1 MIGFVHEAQPGANMA
16 KRRETGRIQMKRS
29 TGKLYSKTGLL
40 LGGAASALLSGAA
53 TQTCAQ
59 TTTLQEVIV
68 TAQRREQRLQDVPI
82 SVSAITQK
90 QLVANRIENVHDL
103 TAIAP
108 NLTVQESAGG
118 VNLPAFAMRG
128 LQSYGV
134 ATGSDKEI
142 SIYLDGVYLG
152 SSTGS
157 MFDVADLASIE
168 VLKGPQGTLFGR
180 NSTGGAINITTRD
193 PAGRFKFHQELTG
206 GNYDQFRSKTRID
219 TPEWKGLSAAL
230 TFFHSQR
237 RGDVRN
243 TGGGTV
249 WDYRPVGEGLQTSP
263 NWLGGHNIN
272 AVTAAVKWQP
282 VDNFTLTYKY
292 DWSEDHATPV
302 ANGLAAV
309 YPPGLQSN
317 VGGPLNPIAGLLED
331 YLLTN
336 NLAGAHLDFNRPKSV
351 YNPFTIPSY
360 NQASGH
366 NLTAVW
372 HPTDDVTIKN
382 IFAFRKAAAWAAVNI
397 DGDTG
402 TMGPQL
408 APFLP
413 ALPGA
418 PYAFL
423 ETTTIDDSRQWSD
436 ELQVV
441 YNSKWMT
448 LTSGVLYFWSYET
461 HNGIGDAANEYAL
474 TPIPFYT
481 ITPTGIPT
489 SHVTE
494 KSQAFYIQPE
504 FHITSQLTFTVG
516 YRITHDM
523 KNNYFATLPLGG
535 PLLQFSSRYADT
547 KPSTLFSL
555 DYKFTPDIM
564 VYGKYSAAYMSGG
577 QSFTLNYLPE
587 IAKSWEAGAK
597 TEFFDRRVRA
607 NLALWTV
614 KYTNMQ
620 TAVGGDSLNPPQPN
634 LAVVVVNSGNI
645 DAKGVEL
652 EGAILPIPRVTLGYG
667 VGYTTEHY
675 TFVNP
680 ALLAP
685 PPLNSGVFN
694 AVERPKWTGNVSA
707 EYDSKPIWND
717 AYVMARVDA
726 NFRGREYL
734 IAYAPTGT
742 GPLDLTPGAS
752 AAPSAWTVN
761 GRLAL
766 THITLPQGTG
776 DVALWAKNILDNKT
790 PEYGVGTPFLESVFW
805 TPARTFGIDVTF
817 DF

>member
-1 MIGFVHEAQPGANMA
+1 MA
-16 KRRETGRIQMKRS
+16 
-29 TGKLYSKTGLL
+29 
-40 LGGAASALLSGAA
+40 GAAQKA
-53 TQTCAQ
+53 CAQ
-59 TTTLQEVIV
+59 TATLQEVIV
-68 TAQRREQRLQDVPI
+68 TAQRREQRLQDVPV
-82 SVSAITQK
+82 SVSALTQK

-103 TAIAP
+103 TAVAP

-168 VLKGPQGTLFGR
+168 ILKGPQGTLFGR
-180 NSTGGAINITTRD
+180 NSTGGAVNITTRD
-193 PAGRFKFHQELTG
+193 PAGTFKFHQELSG

-219 TPEWKGLSAAL
+219 LPEWRGLSAAL
-230 TFFHSQR
+230 TFVHSER

-243 TGGGTV
+243 TGAGTV
-249 WDYRPVGEGLQTSP
+249 WDYRPVGDGLQTSP
-263 NWLGGHNIN
+263 KWLGGHNVN
-272 AVTAAVKWQP
+272 AVTGAIKWRP

-309 YPPGLQSN
+309 YPQGLYTS
-317 VGGPLNPIAGLLED
+317 VGGAYNPFAAQYEYG
-331 YLLTN
+331 LLTN
-336 NLAGAHLDFNRPKSV
+336 NLAGAQLVFNRPKAV
-351 YNPFTIPSY
+351 NNAFTIPSY

-366 NLTAVW
+366 NLTAIWRPV
-372 HPTDDVTIKN
+372 DNVTVKN

-402 TMGPQL
+402 TVGQ
-408 APFLP
+408 PFLP
-413 ALPGA
+413 FQLPGLPTTPGD

-441 YNSKWMT
+441 YDTPMLT

-461 HNGIGDAANEYAL
+461 HNGIGGAANEYAL
-474 TPIPFYT
+474 TAIPNYT
-481 ITPTGIPT
+481 ILPSGIPT

-504 FHITSQLTFTVG
+504 FHLTKQLDLILG

-523 KNNYFATLPLGG
+523 KNNYFATLPPGG

-547 KPSTLFSL
+547 KPSYLLSL
-555 DYKFTPDIM
+555 DYKFTPDLM
-564 VYGKYSAAYMSGG
+564 VYGKYAAAYMSGG
-577 QSFTLNYLPE
+577 ESFTLNYLPE

-597 TEFFDRRVRA
+597 TEFFDRRLRA
-607 NLALWTV
+607 NLAVWTV

-645 DAKGVEL
+645 DASGFEL
-652 EGAILPIPRVTLGYG
+652 EGAVLPIPGVTLGYG
-667 VGYTTEHY
+667 VGYTTERY
-675 TFVNP
+675 TYINP

-685 PPLNSGVFN
+685 PPLDASVFHPI
-694 AVERPKWTGNVSA
+694 ERPKWTANVSA

-726 NFRGREYL
+726 NYRGREYL

-742 GPLDLTPGAS
+742 GPLDLTPQTS
-752 AAPSAWTVN
+752 AAPAAWTVN

-766 THITLPQGTG
+766 SHITLPQGTG
-776 DVALWAKNILDNKT
+776 EVALWAKNILDDKT

-805 TPARTFGIDVTF
+805 RPARTFGVDVSF